1 MKAVVSMRRPDAHFD
16 SATPVTVV
24 PDSAILRTG
33 RPWFIPP
40 FAPEWRLE
48 TVLALRI
55 SRLGHCIGAKFAGRY
70 FDAIT
75 IGVMPR
81 PVPHDTANGLLD
93 AFDGAFITGDW
104 MPLPADRN
112 IEVST
117 PTTNVSLGPQLDLA
131 PAIIERFSEFA
142 TMKMGDIIGLCTFAP
157 MDNPPLDTHW
167 EGGINGTTLLSFN
180 IK

>member
-16 SATPVTVV
+16 SATSVTVV

-40 FAPEWRLE
+40 FAPD
-48 TVLALRI
+48 
-55 SRLGHCIGAKFAGRY
+55 CIGAKFADRY

>member
-1 MKAVVSMRRPDAHFD
+1 MKAVVSMRRPDAPFD

-40 FAPEWRLE
+40 FASGWRLE

-55 SRLGHCIGAKFAGRY
+55 SRLGHCIGAKFAARY

-81 PVPHDTANGLLD
+81 PVPHDHANGLLD
-93 AFDGAFITGDW
+93 AFDGAFIIGDW
-104 MPLPADRN
+104 MPLPADGN

-117 PTTNVSLGPQLDLA
+117 PAGNITLGRQLDLA
-131 PAIIERFSEFA
+131 PAIIERVSEFA
-142 TMKMGDIIGLCTFAP
+142 TLKMGDIIGLCIFSP
-157 MDNPPLDTHW
+157 MDNPSLDTHW
-167 EGGINGTTLLSFN
+167 EGGINGATLLSFN

>member
-16 SATPVTVV
+16 SATSVTVV

-55 SRLGHCIGAKFAGRY
+55 SRLGHCIGAKFADRY

-131 PAIIERFSEFA
+131 PAVRW
-142 TMKMGDIIGLCTFAP
+142 K
-157 MDNPPLDTHW
+157 
-167 EGGINGTTLLSFN
+167 
-180 IK
+180 

>member
-16 SATPVTVV
+16 SATSVTVV

-40 FAPEWRLE
+40 LRSRME
-48 TVLALRI
+48 T
-55 SRLGHCIGAKFAGRY
+55 GDCAGT
-70 FDAIT
+70 AHIA
-75 IGVMPR
+75 PR
-81 PVPHDTANGLLD
+81 PLYRSEICRPVFRRHHNRCNAAAVPHDTANGLLD

-104 MPLPADRN
+104 MPLPADKN

-117 PTTNVSLGPQLDLA
+117 PTANVSLGPQLDLA